1 MKALNREDFALL
13 MEGLGPFEPE
23 PAIAVGVS
31 GGADSLALALLL
43 NDWLADR
50 GGSLLALTVDHGLRR
65 GSAEEAAEVGAL
77 LRRLGIAQEILC
89 WRGEKPSASRQAAA
103 REARYAL
110 MTRACEKRGILH
122 LALAHHQEDQAE
134 TFLLRLGRGSGLDGL
149 AAMAPLSETAGL
161 RLLRPLLTVPK
172 ARLEESLRQRH
183 IAWAEDPSNED
194 AAFARVRLRRLLPDL
209 AREGLTPGRVG
220 TASRHLGR
228 ARAALETDVAALL
241 ARAARPHPAGFVVL
255 SPATLATAPGEVSL
269 RALARCLMIV
279 GGAAYTPRLDRL
291 ERLHGQLAAGLK
303 RGVTLGGCRILAQ
316 DDGWLIV
323 REAGRCAEEALSP
336 GEHLLWD
343 GRFELSLGRRR
354 SAALGVKSGKLTVGA
369 LGTAGWR
376 RLLAELS
383 PSKSRLARLVPPAA
397 RAALPAL
404 SDRKGLVA
412 VPLLGYFRDGTAA
425 KRLIR
430 CRFAPTNGLTG
441 AAFTVV

>member
-1 MKALNREDFALL
+1 MKALSRDDFGRL
-13 MEGLGPFEPE
+13 MEGLGPFEPN
-23 PAIAVGVS
+23 PTLAVGVS
-31 GGADSLALALLL
+31 GGADSLALTLLL
-43 NDWLADR
+43 SDWLAER
-50 GGSLLALTVDHGLRR
+50 GGSLLALTVDHGLRS
-65 GSAEEAAEVGAL
+65 GSAREAAEVGTL
-77 LRRLGIAQEILC
+77 MRRLGIAQETLR
-89 WRGEKPSASRQAAA
+89 WRGEKPAASRQAAA

-149 AAMAPLSETAGL
+149 AAMAPLAETAGL

-172 ARLEESLRQRH
+172 AKLEQSLRQRH
-183 IAWAEDPSNED
+183 ITWAEDPSNED
-194 AAFARVRLRRLLPDL
+194 GAYARVRLRRLLPDL
-209 AREGLTPGRVG
+209 AREGLTAGRVG

-241 ARAARPHPAGFVVL
+241 ARAARPHPAGFVSL
-255 SPATLATAPGEVSL
+255 SPAILAAAPGEVSL

-279 GGAAYTPRLDRL
+279 GGGAYTPRLDRL
-291 ERLHGQLAAGLK
+291 ERLHGQLDAGLQ

-316 DDGWLIV
+316 GEAWLIV
-323 REAGRCAEEALSP
+323 REAGRCAEESLAP
-336 GEHLLWD
+336 GESLLWD

-354 SAALGVKSGKLTVGA
+354 GAAVGSKSGKLTVGP
-369 LGTAGWR
+369 LGSAGWR
-376 RLLAELS
+376 QLAAALS
-383 PSKSRLARLVPPAA
+383 PSKSQAAGLVPQAA

-412 VPLLGYFRDGTAA
+412 VPLLGYFRGGTAA